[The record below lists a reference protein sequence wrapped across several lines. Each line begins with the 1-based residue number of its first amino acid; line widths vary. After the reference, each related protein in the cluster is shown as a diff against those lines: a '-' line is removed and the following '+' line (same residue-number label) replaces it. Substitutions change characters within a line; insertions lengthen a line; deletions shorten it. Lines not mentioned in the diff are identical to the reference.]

1 MLKGKVFSSKRGLLA
16 GLKPMMRLLTK
27 LGLGLCI
34 VTLLEMRL
42 AGCASLF
49 SQVKPASPAAQTK
62 GFWPTSTCRGCH
74 DQIVEQ
80 HLASSHEKSFT
91 NPAFQAQYQKDLLP
105 KAAKDPRLNAEAREC
120 IACHEPVTYATS
132 GPKVLA
138 LQEIDPKMNGV
149 TCDICHSMT
158 GYRDNKPQ
166 NGNFI
171 VEPSERKLGPFEG
184 ESDWH
189 HIYSEL
195 QTKSDICA
203 VCHEAVNRHGLRIK
217 ATFTEWQE
225 STFAQ
230 QGVHCQ
236 DCHMNVDGF
245 LTAGRPR
252 FSSGKAA
259 AMSIGSAPQR
269 ERLYTHQ
276 FPGAHSKTQIE
287 GAIALAIEAVPS
299 KDSQDGGLDIDV
311 TVDNSRTG
319 HSMPSGSADLRLLWI
334 EVLVRIGDDPI
345 GQPAAILESEA
356 LVESY
361 RYALA
366 GLGEFDS
373 ILLGPEI
380 PKGSRIY
387 RAVFVDGAGQATLD
401 SYNAVAKL
409 FDNRLKAEE
418 KRKEFY
424 RFMIPEGAKG
434 DIRIQAT
441 LKYLP
446 YSSTFTNRFG
456 LPSPQEVIVA
466 QREIRLGTRDR

>member
-1 MLKGKVFSSKRGLLA
+1 VKSKLWSFI
-16 GLKPMMRLLTK
+16 
-27 LGLGLCI
+27 GLGSILCI
-34 VTLLEMRL
+34 VLGLEMLPMSR
-42 AGCASLF
+42 AF
-49 SQVKPASPAAQTK
+49 DRKPVKPAGHVTQTK

-74 DQIVEQ
+74 DQIVAQ
-80 HLASSHEKSFT
+80 HLASEHEKSFT

-105 KAAKDPRLNAEAREC
+105 KAATDPQLDAEAREC
-120 IACHEPVTYATS
+120 IACHEPVAYATN
-132 GPKVLA
+132 GPGFLT
-138 LQEIDPKMNGV
+138 LREIDPRMNGV

-158 GYRDNKPQ
+158 GYRGAKPQ
-166 NGNFI
+166 NGNYI
-171 VEPSERKLGPFEG
+171 VEPSDRKLGPFKGEG
-184 ESDWH
+184 DWH

-195 QTKSDICA
+195 QTKSEICA

-225 STFAQ
+225 SAFAR

-245 LTAGRPR
+245 LTAGKPR
-252 FSSGKAA
+252 FASGKAA
-259 AMSIGSAPQR
+259 AMSVGNAPQR

-287 GAIALAIEAVPS
+287 GAITLTIEATPPS
-299 KDSQDGGLDIDV
+299 DPQDHTLALDV

-334 EVLVRIGDDPI
+334 EVTVHVGDDPI
-345 GQPAAILESEA
+345 WKPAVIQEPEA
-356 LVESY
+356 LDESSVY
-361 RYALA
+361 SLA
-366 GLGEFDS
+366 GRGNFDS

-387 RAVFVDGAGQATLD
+387 RAVFIDGSGQATLD

-409 FDNRLKAEE
+409 FDNRLKAAE
-418 KRKEFY
+418 KRTESY
-424 RFMIPEGAKG
+424 RFSLPEGAKG
-434 DIRIQAT
+434 DITIKAT

-446 YSSTFTNRFG
+446 YSSTFTSRFG
-456 LPSPQEVIVA
+456 LPLPEPVIVA
-466 QREIRLGTRDR
+466 QREIRLDTKDR

>member
-1 MLKGKVFSSKRGLLA
+1 MRSFI
-16 GLKPMMRLLTK
+16 KPGSILCIPV
-27 LGLGLCI
+27 GLGM
-34 VTLLEMRL
+34 LLIGSAADR
-42 AGCASLF
+42 
-49 SQVKPASPAAQTK
+49 KPREPATK
-62 GFWPTSTCRGCH
+62 TISFWPTYTCRGCH

-80 HLASSHEKSFT
+80 HLASSHEMSFT
-91 NPAFQAQYQKDLLP
+91 NPAFQAQYRKGLLL
-105 KAAKDPRLNAEAREC
+105 KAATDPQLYEDARGC
-120 IACHEPVTYATS
+120 IACHEPVTYAMN
-132 GPKVLA
+132 GPKSVSL
-138 LQEIDPKMNGV
+138 LEIDPKMNGV

-158 GYRDNKPQ
+158 GYRGAKPQ
-166 NGNFI
+166 NGNYI
-171 VEPSERKLGPFEG
+171 VEPSDRKLGPFKG
-184 ESDWH
+184 QGDWH

-245 LTAGRPR
+245 LTAGKPR
-252 FSSGKAA
+252 FASGRAA
-259 AMSIGSAPQR
+259 AMSIGNAPQR

-287 GAIALAIEAVPS
+287 GAITLAIEATPQN
-299 KDSQDGGLDIDV
+299 DSQNHTLGIDV

-334 EVLVRIGDDPI
+334 EVMVRIGDEPI
-345 GQPAAILESEA
+345 GQPAVILEPEA
-356 LVESY
+356 LDESSAY
-361 RYALA
+361 SLA
-366 GLGEFDS
+366 GRGKFDS

-387 RAVFVDGAGQATLD
+387 RAVFADGAGQATLD
-401 SYNAVAKL
+401 SYNAVASL
-409 FDNRLKAEE
+409 FDNRLKAAE
-418 KRKEFY
+418 KRKESY
-424 RFMIPEGAKG
+424 RFTIPEGAKG
-434 DIRIQAT
+434 DITINAT

-446 YSSTFTNRFG
+446 YSSTFIRRFG
-456 LPSPQEVIVA
+456 LPSPEAVIVA
-466 QREIRLGTRDR
+466 QREIRLGTQDH